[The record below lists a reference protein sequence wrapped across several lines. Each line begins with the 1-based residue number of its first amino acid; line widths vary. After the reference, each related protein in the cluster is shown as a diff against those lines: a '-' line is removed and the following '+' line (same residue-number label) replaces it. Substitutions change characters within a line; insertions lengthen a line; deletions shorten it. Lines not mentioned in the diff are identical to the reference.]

1 MSGSKRVSLRA
12 EAGVRDQPEVWLRT
26 RLNTTI
32 WCGLPLVSVKASLGP
47 YPTFDESV
55 SYELDYVYLG
65 ASQGSEITVNFSLYT
80 VFALSLVYNVNSR
93 VALI

>member
-1 MSGSKRVSLRA
+1 MSLRA

-65 ASQGSEITVNFSLYT
+65 ASQGSEITVNFPLYT

-93 VALI
+93 VAPI